1 MKAEK
6 GLNILARM
14 LLILFVISA
23 TILPVLTTK
32 AQEPE
37 YDGYYS
43 RFILHNAIALAFI
56 VIILFRALIRR
67 KFKKNFWVGVLLL
80 LAVYIGY
87 NVLYYQNMDIIQ
99 FPWAQYNTAISLGL
113 LIVLMATETQTIF
126 CDDKLIK
133 IIIAIILITNLIGIY
148 VYYQG
153 YLSMHMYNFKLYFH
167 PFEFADY
174 YERRFNWIYFYKC
187 QYSCILLLF
196 VGFFVAHKDKFLNII
211 VYFLSL
217 AVLFVCLYIA
227 HTNTSMIGAGLIV
240 AADLLD
246 EFFKDHKFIIAKIIA
261 VAAAAVVGIKYV
273 LKWLSGERN
282 LSTMGS
288 RMPIWRAAVE
298 KIKANPQGI
307 GNRFV
312 LNRDDWFH
320 FDNFNT
326 NNCHNIFLNEML
338 RYSIPVGCCYAAFFI
353 VTAIY
358 SLIKKFSFSR
368 LATWLAFFLAVS
380 MDYSIQTPE
389 LSMVMFMLYC
399 IFFYPLEKNN

>member
-1 MKAEK
+1 
-6 GLNILARM
+6 
-14 LLILFVISA
+14 
-23 TILPVLTTK
+23 
-32 AQEPE
+32 
-37 YDGYYS
+37 
-43 RFILHNAIALAFI
+43 
-56 VIILFRALIRR
+56 
-67 KFKKNFWVGVLLL
+67 
-80 LAVYIGY
+80 
-87 NVLYYQNMDIIQ
+87 
-99 FPWAQYNTAISLGL
+99 
-113 LIVLMATETQTIF
+113 
-126 CDDKLIK
+126 
-133 IIIAIILITNLIGIY
+133 
-148 VYYQG
+148 
-153 YLSMHMYNFKLYFH
+153 MHMYNFKLYFH

-246 EFFKDHKFIIAKIIA
+246 EFFKDHKFIIAKI
-261 VAAAAVVGIKYV
+261 
-273 LKWLSGERN
+273 
-282 LSTMGS
+282 
-288 RMPIWRAAVE
+288 RAAVE

>member
-6 GLNILARM
+6 GMNILARV

-23 TILPVLTTK
+23 TILPVLITK

-43 RFILHNAIALAFI
+43 RFILHNAVALAFI
-56 VIILFRALIRR
+56 VVILLRALIRR
-67 KFKKNFWVGVLLL
+67 KFKKTFLVGALFL
-80 LAVYIGY
+80 LAAYIGY
-87 NVLYYQNMDIIQ
+87 NVLYYQNMEIIQ
-99 FPWAQYNTAISLGL
+99 FPWGQYNTAISLGL
-113 LIVLMATETQTIF
+113 LIVLMITETQTIF

-133 IIIAIILITNLIGIY
+133 VIIAIILITNLIGIY
-148 VYYQG
+148 VHYQG

-167 PFEFADY
+167 PFNFADY
-174 YERRFNWIYFYKC
+174 YENRFNWIYFYKC
-187 QYSCILLLF
+187 QYSCMLLLF
-196 VGFFVAHKDKFLNII
+196 VGFFVAHKDKFLNFV
-211 VYFLSL
+211 VYILAL
-217 AVLFVCLYIA
+217 AVLFWCLYIA
-227 HTNTSMIGAGLIV
+227 HTNTSTIGAGMIV
-240 AADLLD
+240 VADLVD
-246 EFFKDHKFIIAKIIA
+246 EFLKDHKFIIAKLAA
-261 VAAAAVVGIKYV
+261 VGAAVVIAAKYV
-273 LKWLSGERN
+273 LKWLSGERS
-282 LSTMGS
+282 LSTMGN
-288 RMPIWRAAVE
+288 RMPIWRAAVQ
-298 KIKANPQGI
+298 KIKENPQGI

-312 LNRDDWFH
+312 LNRDDWF
-320 FDNFNT
+320 FLEYFNT

-368 LATWLAFFLAVS
+368 LATWIAFFLAVS

-389 LSMVMFMLYC
+389 LSMVMFMFYC

>member
-67 KFKKNFWVGVLLL
+67 KFKKNFLVGVLLL
-80 LAVYIGY
+80 LVVYIGY

-153 YLSMHMYNFKLYFH
+153 YLSMHL
-167 PFEFADY
+167 
-174 YERRFNWIYFYKC
+174 
-187 QYSCILLLF
+187 
-196 VGFFVAHKDKFLNII
+196 
-211 VYFLSL
+211 
-217 AVLFVCLYIA
+217 
-227 HTNTSMIGAGLIV
+227 
-240 AADLLD
+240 
-246 EFFKDHKFIIAKIIA
+246 
-261 VAAAAVVGIKYV
+261 
-273 LKWLSGERN
+273 
-282 LSTMGS
+282 
-288 RMPIWRAAVE
+288 
-298 KIKANPQGI
+298 
-307 GNRFV
+307 
-312 LNRDDWFH
+312 
-320 FDNFNT
+320 
-326 NNCHNIFLNEML
+326 
-338 RYSIPVGCCYAAFFI
+338 
-353 VTAIY
+353 
-358 SLIKKFSFSR
+358 
-368 LATWLAFFLAVS
+368 
-380 MDYSIQTPE
+380 
-389 LSMVMFMLYC
+389 
-399 IFFYPLEKNN
+399 

>member
-6 GLNILARM
+6 GLNILARL

-67 KFKKNFWVGVLLL
+67 KFKKNFLVGVLLL

-148 VYYQG
+148 VYCQG

-167 PFEFADY
+167 PFEFTDY

-211 VYFLSL
+211 AYFLSL
-217 AVLFVCLYIA
+217 AVLFVCL
-227 HTNTSMIGAGLIV
+227 
-240 AADLLD
+240 LLQ
-246 EFFKDHKFIIAKIIA
+246 KQLQW
-261 VAAAAVVGIKYV
+261 V
-273 LKWLSGERN
+273 R
-282 LSTMGS
+282 
-288 RMPIWRAAVE
+288 
-298 KIKANPQGI
+298 Q
-307 GNRFV
+307 
-312 LNRDDWFH
+312 
-320 FDNFNT
+320 
-326 NNCHNIFLNEML
+326 
-338 RYSIPVGCCYAAFFI
+338 
-353 VTAIY
+353 
-358 SLIKKFSFSR
+358 R
-368 LATWLAFFLAVS
+368 L
-380 MDYSIQTPE
+380 
-389 LSMVMFMLYC
+389 
-399 IFFYPLEKNN
+399 LESNMC